1 MEKNE
6 EEERAPPLTNEDI
19 RRLVQEYCRDE
30 QYVREAKK
38 EIRKDVIF
46 QYRVSDN

>member
-6 EEERAPPLTNEDI
+6 EERALPLTNEDI
-19 RRLVQEYCRDE
+19 RRLVQEYCREE
-30 QYVREAKK
+30 QDIRDAKK

-46 QYRVSDN
+46 QYRISDN